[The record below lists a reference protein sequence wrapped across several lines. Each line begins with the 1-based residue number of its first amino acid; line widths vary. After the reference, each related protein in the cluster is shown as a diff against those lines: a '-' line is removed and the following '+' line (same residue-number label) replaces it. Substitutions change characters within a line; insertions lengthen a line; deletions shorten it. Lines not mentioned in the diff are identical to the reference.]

1 MFIHVADIGL
11 LMPRAP
17 NYKNKQRSVKY
28 SYRNMI
34 RKFNNLPDISSS
46 SLIRSL
52 SINGG
57 SLFEKKSFK
66 AVATAFTGMSNECMS
81 TFPSIAIKCKQT
93 MD

>member
-1 MFIHVADIGL
+1 M
-11 LMPRAP
+11 
-17 NYKNKQRSVKY
+17 
-28 SYRNMI
+28 
-34 RKFNNLPDISSS
+34 SSS

-81 TFPSIAIKCKQT
+81 TFPSTIIKQVQT
-93 MD
+93 NI